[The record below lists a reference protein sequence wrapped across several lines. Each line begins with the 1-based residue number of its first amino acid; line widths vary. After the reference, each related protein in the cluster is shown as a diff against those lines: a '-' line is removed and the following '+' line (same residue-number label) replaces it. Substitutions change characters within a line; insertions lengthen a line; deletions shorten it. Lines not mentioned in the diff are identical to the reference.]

1 MSKRKKQVSREPI
14 KRFFIAAV
22 EYDTPSGFHHCSTKR
37 EWQSYLT
44 DYYGPK
50 LNRETIDYTKAIS
63 NAAFRICGLELKI
76 GLLLANDEAKLARK
90 KYLSGAVEPSIVMDS
105 ALSIFSILEGLTL
118 LTFLT
123 SIPTERVAGEVAR
136 KNRGDKIP
144 KGLKYAIKRNVSS
157 EVANLRDLRDRCI
170 HQDCADLKDGLD
182 YEHAFESKSI
192 RAHCGLLFEFLKS
205 METPEN
211 PMPDTNI
218 NDFFLLSNSVENSG
232 IVAGLNATIL
242 AAPNPAPSTD

>member
-1 MSKRKKQVSREPI
+1 MKRSKQINREPV
-14 KRFFIAAV
+14 KRFYIAAV

-44 DYYGPK
+44 NFYGPK
-50 LNRETIDYTKAIS
+50 LDKETIDYTKAIS

-76 GLLLANDEAKLARK
+76 GLLLASDEAKLAKK

-123 SIPTERVAGEVAR
+123 SIPTERVAGEVA
-136 KNRGDKIP
+136 KTNRGDKIS

-157 EVANLRDLRDRCI
+157 EVASLRDLRDRCI

-182 YEHAFESKSI
+182 YEHAFESTSI
-192 RAHCGLLFEFLKS
+192 RGHCGLLFEFLKS

-218 NDFFLLSNSVENSG
+218 NDFFLLSNQTANSG
-232 IVAGLNATIL
+232 IVAGLNAKKQ
-242 AAPNPAPSTD
+242 AAPNRAPRTD